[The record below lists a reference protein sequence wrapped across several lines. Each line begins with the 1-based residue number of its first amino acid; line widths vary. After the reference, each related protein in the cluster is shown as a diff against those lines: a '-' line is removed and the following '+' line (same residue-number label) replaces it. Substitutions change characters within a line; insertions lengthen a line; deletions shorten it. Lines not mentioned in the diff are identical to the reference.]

1 VYCGV
6 TEGCG
11 YVIAQ
16 QIVGC
21 VAAVGWAV
29 ANSIALIWILGRL
42 QLMRVDLVDEMA
54 GLDSV
59 NHGGSVNMTP
69 IPAGIGSTSAMPIFR
84 FAGQH
89 AADQLQQPPP
99 NQDLLAQ
106 LQLLQ
111 QQFHPQQAVAALQPA
126 NNALAHASSIAD
138 VV

>member
-1 VYCGV
+1 MYCGV

-21 VAAVGWAV
+21 ITCIAWAV

-69 IPAGIGSTSAMPIFR
+69 IPAGVGSTAAMPIFR
-84 FAGQH
+84 FPGQQ
-89 AADQLQQPPP
+89 AVDPLQPPP
-99 NQDLLAQ
+99 HNQDLLAQ

-111 QQFHPQQAVAALQPA
+111 QQFHPQQAVAAMQPST
-126 NNALAHASSIAD
+126 NALANASSIAD